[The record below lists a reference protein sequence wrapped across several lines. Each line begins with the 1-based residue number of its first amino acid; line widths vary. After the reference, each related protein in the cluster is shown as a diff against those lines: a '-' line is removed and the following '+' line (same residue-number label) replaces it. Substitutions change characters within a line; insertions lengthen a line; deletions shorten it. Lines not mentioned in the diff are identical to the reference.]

1 MKQCLACA
9 EEIKN
14 EAVLCRFCS
23 TRQDDVTYVHQ
34 TLPVKPETSEASS
47 PAITREPK
55 NNLAIAALV
64 LGISSVFLFE
74 TIIVPLLAVGL
85 GIGALAR
92 SATLAKLEVLRT
104 GKGFGIIGIV
114 LGSVYLFV
122 GIYVLSQWL

>member
-14 EAVLCRFCS
+14 EAVLCRFCN
-23 TRQDDVTYVHQ
+23 TRQDDVAYLGQ
-34 TLPVKPETSEASS
+34 TS
-47 PAITREPK
+47 PAQPEISQTPSTSITGEPK

-74 TIIVPLLAVGL
+74 TIIVPVVAVGL

-92 SATLAKLEVLRT
+92 SATLARLGVLRT
-104 GKGFGIIGIV
+104 GKVFGIIGVV